1 MRDIF
6 ESLHCNNCHCALN
19 IHSHFDDLELLFE
32 AQKIEQ
38 NNENHFVV
46 FSVVT

>member
-6 ESLHCNNCHCALN
+6 ESLHCSNCHCALN
-19 IHSHFDDLELLFE
+19 IHSHFSVLELLFE

-38 NNENHFVV
+38 NKENHFLV